1 MPTYIETR
9 PRLFTDT
16 ECYKDYWSIGFKSVD
31 GRKKVYEFYP
41 GHPLDKQAIAS
52 VFRRFT
58 IITFNGVRYDMPM
71 ILLAMSNGVMGE
83 GVTNQDL
90 KDASDELIQ
99 FGTPHWVFME
109 RRGLKIPSFVDHI
122 DLMSVSPGAPTMPS
136 LKIYAGRL
144 HSKRMQELP
153 IPIDASIDD
162 ENREILRDYHGND
175 LDVTHDLHDDLKAQ
189 IELRTIMSKEYGVD
203 LRSKSDAQIAEA
215 VIKAEIE
222 RVTGRKVYAPDV
234 VAGPF
239 KYIPPSFIHFDTP
252 MMQNVLHRLSTEN
265 FSVDHGGIV
274 RGPEFL
280 KDFSIGIG
288 NSLYTMGI
296 GGLHSNEKHV
306 TYRSDE
312 TMVIKDRDFT
322 SYYPKIILEC
332 GLYPKH
338 IGHVFLKIYK
348 KLFDERVAAKKAGR
362 KNEAE
367 SKKTALNGSFGK
379 FGSHFSALFGP
390 NLLIQTTI
398 TGQLVAL
405 MPIEQLELN
414 GFSVISAN
422 TDGFVTMVPRE
433 RIAEFNA
440 ICLQLELDTGLMTE
454 ETTYKSLHLK
464 DVNNYI
470 AFAVEKDDKIKV
482 KCKGEYAPCGPGL
495 PGAAGQKKNPN
506 MEVCTDAVIA
516 YLKDGTPIEET
527 IEWCTDP
534 RKYAVVRRVAGGAM
548 KDGES
553 IGKALRW
560 YYAQGVTGGFVTK
573 KEGNS
578 VPLTIGAKLM
588 MELPDRL
595 PLDVDDDYYIRE
607 AYAMLQELG
616 VETTD
621 PRLKGRTGKFL
632 GRLPDQKNF
641 HTVSAATGVAVCGK
655 RRPSIRDSWV
665 EADEIPE
672 GHRLCVQCRK
682 AML

>member
-16 ECYKDYWSIGFKSVD
+16 ECYKDYWSIGFKSID

-41 GHPLDKQAIAS
+41 GHPLDKKAVAS

-58 IITFNGVRYDMPM
+58 VITFNGQKYDMPM
-71 ILLAMSNGVMGE
+71 ILLAMSDGVS
-83 GVTNQDL
+83 NQDL

-162 ENREILRDYHGND
+162 ANREILRDYHGND

-222 RVTGRKVYAPDV
+222 RLTGRKVYPPDV
-234 VAGPF
+234 IAGPF
-239 KYIPPSFIHFDTP
+239 KYVPPLFIRFETP
-252 MMQNVLHRLSTEN
+252 LMQGVLHRLSTED

-274 RGPEFL
+274 RGPDFL
-280 KDFSIGIG
+280 KDFTVGIG

-322 SYYPKIILEC
+322 SYYPKIILQCE
-332 GLYPKH
+332 LFPKH
-338 IGHVFLKIYK
+338 IGRIFLQIYQRIY
-348 KLFDERVAAKKAGR
+348 DSRVAAKKAGR

-367 SKKTALNGSFGK
+367 TKKITLNGGFGK

-390 NLLIQTTI
+390 NLLIQTTM

-405 MPIEQLELN
+405 MLIEQLELN

-422 TDGFVTMVPRE
+422 TDGLVTMVPRE

-454 ETTYKSLHLK
+454 ETTYKQLSLK

-470 AFAVEKDDKIKV
+470 ALSVEKDGKIKV

-560 YYAQGVTGGFVTK
+560 YYAKGVTGGFVTK
-573 KEGNS
+573 KEGNA

-595 PLDVDDDYYIRE
+595 PLDVDDDYYVRE

-616 VETTD
+616 VETSD
-621 PRLKGRTGKFL
+621 PRLKGRTGTFM

-655 RRPSIRDSWV
+655 RRSSIRDSWV

-672 GHRLCVQCRK
+672 GHRLCAQCRK